1 VYGKFFAMLFYILA
15 GNPAQGFAFDGNVF
29 ALGIRVIENMSC
41 GIFFEMS
48 VTFVVTLNNID
59 NVLLSIIESVYVTHL
74 FSLCNFRL
82 ANTKMIIYG

>member
-1 VYGKFFAMLFYILA
+1 MYGKFFAMLFYVLA
-15 GNPAQGFAFDGNVF
+15 GNPAQGFAFNRNIF
-29 ALGIRVIENMSC
+29 ALGVGVIENMTG

-48 VTFVVTLNNID
+48 VTFVVSFNNID